1 MIETP
6 KYVYSCV
13 ERERQTDRQ
22 IERDRQTEGEGG
34 GGGSESWGP
43 MSHEL
48 KSPNFYWVGIEMSI
62 EVGCAYFL
70 TTLLG
75 SK

>member
-13 ERERQTDRQ
+13 ERDRQTDR
-22 IERDRQTEGEGG
+22 ERETDRGRGR